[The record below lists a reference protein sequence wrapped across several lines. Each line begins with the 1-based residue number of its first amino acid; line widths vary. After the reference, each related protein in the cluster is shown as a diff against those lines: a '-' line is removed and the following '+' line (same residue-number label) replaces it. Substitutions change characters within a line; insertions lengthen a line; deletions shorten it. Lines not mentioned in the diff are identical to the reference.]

1 MLLKR
6 LREEIGFLQYK
17 LCCVQRGYGS
27 EVIDSL
33 PNKIKTIIV
42 PRRLLGAD
50 EGVKKYISNLD
61 HEMMSIMKNSTLPL
75 DEKVLKYS
83 QILRRHQNAKQELNK
98 PFKIEVQ
105 TNESNDS
112 LLEEG
117 INATVPS
124 KYQKQAHLI
133 LKYARDIP
141 NIKWTDNDEMILDG
155 NKIVGS
161 NIVDIINDL
170 ARDRKSVPAT
180 GTDVLLKHLMEEN
193 FPKEMIVNKKRFDLL
208 KKGIGASRKT
218 AGQLVENVIPNWA
231 SVLR

>member
-1 MLLKR
+1 MRKTCDKCGNMFSTGYN
-6 LREEIGFLQYK
+6 LRRHVTSQHPSDIAHH
-17 LCCVQRGYGS
+17 QRGYGS

-42 PRRLLGAD
+42 QRRLLGAD

-112 LLEEG
+112 LL
-117 INATVPS
+117 
-124 KYQKQAHLI
+124 
-133 LKYARDIP
+133 
-141 NIKWTDNDEMILDG
+141 
-155 NKIVGS
+155 
-161 NIVDIINDL
+161 
-170 ARDRKSVPAT
+170 
-180 GTDVLLKHLMEEN
+180 
-193 FPKEMIVNKKRFDLL
+193 
-208 KKGIGASRKT
+208 
-218 AGQLVENVIPNWA
+218 
-231 SVLR
+231 